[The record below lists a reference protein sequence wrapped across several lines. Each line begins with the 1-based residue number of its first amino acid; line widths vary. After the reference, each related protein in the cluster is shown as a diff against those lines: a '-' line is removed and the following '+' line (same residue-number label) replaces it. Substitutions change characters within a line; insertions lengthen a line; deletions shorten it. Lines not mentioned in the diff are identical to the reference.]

1 MLTLG
6 TLPLGVVELMIGK
19 MRHTALILTLA
30 TLAVSVSTVPVR
42 AQSAGQECIQQGFK
56 PGTAGFYH
64 CLQGSGGSDST
75 ESPTPESGDPA
86 SILSGNP
93 DNAVTDFSGS
103 SMEGATAPDPNIL
116 KQLNTGRPAGQ

>member
-1 MLTLG
+1 MMT
-6 TLPLGVVELMIGK
+6 GK
-19 MRHTALILTLA
+19 MRLTSLFLSLAALV
-30 TLAVSVSTVPVR
+30 VSVSIAPAW
-42 AQSAGQECIQQGFK
+42 AQSVVQDCIQQGFK

-64 CLQGSGGSDST
+64 CLQQSGGSEST
-75 ESPTPESGDPA
+75 ESSPAEPGDPA

>member
-1 MLTLG
+1 M
-6 TLPLGVVELMIGK
+6 MIGK
-19 MRHTALILTLA
+19 LRHTALVLSLA
-30 TLAVSVSTVPVR
+30 TLVVSVATVPAR
-42 AQSAGQECIQQGFK
+42 AQSAVQECIQQGFK

-64 CLQGSGGSDST
+64 CLQGSGGSEST
-75 ESPTPESGDPA
+75 ESPTTESGDPA